1 MPKVTLVEARELG
14 SLLCERMDYV
24 RRLIDG
30 SIRAEVQKS
39 VEVETSEVPSL
50 PQEAEEKKETVNYRK
65 PSKSYEELME
75 ELENLKVEHNKL
87 LVAMMRF
94 ESTEEFSY

>member
-1 MPKVTLVEARELG
+1 MPKVTLVEAREL
-14 SLLCERMDYV
+14 SNLLCEKMDYV
-24 RRLIDG
+24 RRLVDG

-39 VEVETSEVPSL
+39 VEVETSETAPL
-50 PQEAEEKKETVNYRK
+50 QETEETKETVNYRK

-75 ELENLKVEHNKL
+75 ELETLKVEHNKL

-94 ESTEEFSY
+94 ESTEQFSY